1 MSSSRF
7 RLPRLGRTPTP
18 YLVTAFLAI
27 ALLLKAV
34 VPAGAAAETV
44 IRIGG
49 TGGALGTMKLLGD
62 AFAKSEPEFR
72 VNVLPSLGSGGGI
85 KAVLAGTLDLA
96 VSVRPLSAEE
106 KKRGAR
112 ERIYARSPFVF
123 VTSEKS
129 SVSGVTTQQL
139 IDIYSGKTISWPG
152 GGQIRLVLRP
162 EGDSDTV
169 QLLSF
174 SPAMARA
181 VREAMGRKGMAF
193 ALSDQEAADVMEKA
207 PGSLGTSILS
217 LIRSER
223 RSLRVL
229 SLDGV
234 VPTPKTLASGAYP
247 HEKIFYAVTAGE
259 GSPSARRF
267 LAFLKSP
274 EGRKVL
280 AATGHLEE
288 R

>member
-1 MSSSRF
+1 MSRPRF
-7 RLPRLGRTPTP
+7 LPPRLRRAAAP
-18 YLVTAFLAI
+18 YLAI
-27 ALLLKAV
+27 ALLAV
-34 VPAGAAAETV
+34 ALLSIVAPDRVAAENA

-49 TGGALGTMKLLGD
+49 TGGALGTMRLLGE
-62 AFAKSEPEFR
+62 AFTKAEPGSR
-72 VNVLPSLGSGGGI
+72 VNILPSLGSGGGI
-85 KAVLAGTLDLA
+85 KAVLAGTLDVA
-96 VSVRPLSAEE
+96 VSVRPLTADE
-106 KKRGAR
+106 KQRGAK
-112 ERIYARSPFVF
+112 ERIYGRSPFVF
-123 VTSEKS
+123 ATAEGSEVT
-129 SVSGVTTQQL
+129 GVTTQQL
-139 IDIYSGKTISWPG
+139 VDIYSGKTINWPG

-169 QLLSF
+169 QLLTI

-181 VREAMGRKGMAF
+181 VKEAMLRKGMAF

-207 PGSLGTSILS
+207 PGSLGTSVLS
-217 LIRSER
+217 LIRSEK

-247 HEKIFYAVTAGE
+247 HAKVFYAVTAGD
-259 GSPSARRF
+259 GTAPARRF

-280 AATGHLEE
+280 AQTGHLAE
-288 R
+288 